1 VIPLEKGVLK
11 MLDHWLFIGLLVAV
25 ALVLPGAAI
34 FISSLLSP
42 KKPSTLKNS
51 IYECGIETVG
61 ESRVQF
67 RAQFYIFALIFLVF
81 DVEVVFLFPWAV
93 AYNALSFFMVVEG
106 LIFAVILAGGLVYAW
121 KKGALSWN

>member
-1 VIPLEKGVLK
+1 

-34 FISSLLSP
+34 FISSILSP

-61 ESRVQF
+61 ESRIQF

-81 DVEVVFLFPWAV
+81 DVEAVFLFPWAV
-93 AYNALSFFMVVEG
+93 AYNALNLFMVVEG
-106 LIFAVILAGGLVYAW
+106 FIFALILFGG
-121 KKGALSWN
+121 